1 RADLSRAAEAQTW
14 LAGSTGLVRSSALL
28 PLMLGV
34 VLFTALGATATRDL
48 PLLAHDD
55 ATSTALGVRVT
66 RVRTVLLVA
75 ATGLVAVS
83 VAVVGPVEYVAL
95 VAPQAVRLLTRRSAP
110 PPVTSAVA
118 GAAVMTVCALVA
130 DALPIT

>member
-1 RADLSRAAEAQTW
+1 
-14 LAGSTGLVRSSALL
+14 
-28 PLMLGV
+28 
-34 VLFTALGATATRDL
+34 
-48 PLLAHDD
+48 
-55 ATSTALGVRVT
+55 T

-130 DALPIT
+130 DALPITAPVGLVTAAMGGPVLVALVIGPTRFRRPTSH